1 MPKKCCIYGC
11 QTNYTSEEN
20 SDHRDKIPVYRF
32 PKARDERERWKKV
45 VPNANLNVTDNTVV
59 CQLHW
64 PSSFEKVIV
73 RGKQRPKHPLSV
85 WPGVSQSQ
93 IPTPLPSPRI
103 AKKSSSTIRYKAED
117 EISGFL
123 SLDKATF
130 NDLKDELLTNK
141 KTFVCPIVSFQAE
154 NVLIVQSVEFCNGV
168 PLFVV
173 RICKNLRFETFH
185 YGIKC
190 YVASLTKNRI
200 HTVDSWSKLE
210 EIIRYLNA
218 MDIDKKD
225 VIQKQISVMSP
236 KPVGTEIYGPE
247 EIVRA
252 FEYFATSR
260 ALYNRLRKDFQSPS
274 ITTLTRLT
282 FKISK
287 IDENTFLQVFENLES
302 CQKCCI
308 ILHDEVYVKK
318 MMLYHGGRLFGK
330 SVDDPSSL
338 AKTVLGIRVLCL
350 NGGPKFLTKMIPVAR
365 LHSAF
370 LFEQINFRVTSA
382 SADVKAII
390 SDGNRTNQAFLK
402 LYPTIPSKPWLT
414 MNGQYLLFDFVH
426 LLKNIRNLWLTEKTG
441 EYDNNGVQRTAKWEH
456 LRTLHKLESDKLVKL
471 SDLND
476 ISIAPKPV
484 ERQRVATCLRVFSE
498 KTYNALWTHP
508 EMNENIEDTAIFFK

>member
-1 MPKKCCIYGC
+1 MSSVIKYQCIGF
-11 QTNYTSEEN
+11 QKREMKEN
-20 SDHRDKIPVYRF
+20 DG
-32 PKARDERERWKKV
+32 WKKV

-73 RGKQRPKHPLSV
+73 RGKQRPKHPPSV

-103 AKKSSSTIRYKAED
+103 TKKSSSTIRYKAED
-117 EISGFL
+117 EIRSFL

-173 RICKNLRFETFH
+173 RICENLRFETFP

-218 MDIDKKD
+218 MDIDHKKD

-236 KPVGTEIYGPE
+236 KSVGTEIYGPE

-260 ALYNRLRKDFQSPS
+260 ALYNRLRKDFQLPS

-282 FKISK
+282 SKISK
-287 IDENTFLQVFENLES
+287 IDENTFLQSVFKNVAS
-302 CQKCCI
+302 FF
-308 ILHDEVYVKK
+308 
-318 MMLYHGGRLFGK
+318 M
-330 SVDDPSSL
+330 
-338 AKTVLGIRVLCL
+338 T
-350 NGGPKFLTKMIPVAR
+350 KFT
-365 LHSAF
+365 
-370 LFEQINFRVTSA
+370 
-382 SADVKAII
+382 
-390 SDGNRTNQAFLK
+390 
-402 LYPTIPSKPWLT
+402 
-414 MNGQYLLFDFVH
+414 
-426 LLKNIRNLWLTEKTG
+426 
-441 EYDNNGVQRTAKWEH
+441 
-456 LRTLHKLESDKLVKL
+456 
-471 SDLND
+471 
-476 ISIAPKPV
+476 
-484 ERQRVATCLRVFSE
+484 
-498 KTYNALWTHP
+498 
-508 EMNENIEDTAIFFK
+508 